1 MIARTI
7 AAWFALMLLAIAN
20 GAFREAVLAPRLG
33 SGKAHVCSTAI
44 LCILIAVSSLVAAP
58 WLNPRT
64 TQAALTSGTIWLIM
78 TLAFEFAFGHF
89 VAHES
94 WSELLADYDLFAG
107 QIWVFVPLTA
117 FVAPYLAARARGV
130 L

>member
-1 MIARTI
+1 
-7 AAWFALMLLAIAN
+7 MLLAIAN
-20 GAFREAVLAPRLG
+20 GAFREAVLVPRVG
-33 SGKAHVCSTAI
+33 RGKAHVSSTAI

-64 TQAALTSGTIWLIM
+64 TQAALTIGAIWLIM
-78 TLAFEFAFGHF
+78 TLAFEFGFGHF
-89 VAHES
+89 VSHKS

-107 QIWVFVPLTA
+107 RVWVFVPLA
-117 FVAPYLAARARGV
+117 VFVAPYLAARARGV

>member
-20 GAFREAVLAPRLG
+20 GAFREAVLVPRVG
-33 SGKAHVCSTAI
+33 SGKAHVSSTAI
-44 LCILIAVSSLVAAP
+44 LCILITLSSSVAVP

-64 TQAALTSGTIWLIM
+64 TQAALTIGTIWLIM
-78 TLAFEFAFGHF
+78 TLAFEFGFGHF
-89 VAHES
+89 VAHKS

-107 QIWVFVPLTA
+107 RVWVFVPLA
-117 FVAPYLAARARGV
+117 VFVAPYLAARARGV